1 MDSQCISGQKKN
13 LYHVKDF
20 PKLPLVRLC
29 SQSCILQLE
38 FTKPE
43 RGGLGFSLVGG
54 VNGSSLQIKD
64 ICCGGVAEQ
73 DGRLRVG
80 DILLEVIK
88 EFIQFS
94 TRLVT

>member
-1 MDSQCISGQKKN
+1 MFVLSACLI
-13 LYHVKDF
+13 
-20 PKLPLVRLC
+20 
-29 SQSCILQLE
+29 QSCILQLE

-80 DILLEVIK
+80 DILLEVTKCLSASSHFGI
-88 EFIQFS
+88 
-94 TRLVT
+94 RLVT